1 MNPRTHRTVEADL
14 LRLVGQTF
22 PKTEISMPL
31 AELFWWLLTYSTV
44 GWYLSVTVYVAYRG
58 VVDIRQMLRRL
69 ADDQPMSHRPE
80 PPQNS
85 A

>member
-1 MNPRTHRTVEADL
+1 MCQTELANL
-14 LRLVGQTF
+14 LHLGVKIL
-22 PKTEISMPL
+22 PKTETSMAL

-69 ADDQPMSHRPE
+69 ADDHLLSQPAE
-80 PPQNS
+80 PPRNPT
-85 A
+85 